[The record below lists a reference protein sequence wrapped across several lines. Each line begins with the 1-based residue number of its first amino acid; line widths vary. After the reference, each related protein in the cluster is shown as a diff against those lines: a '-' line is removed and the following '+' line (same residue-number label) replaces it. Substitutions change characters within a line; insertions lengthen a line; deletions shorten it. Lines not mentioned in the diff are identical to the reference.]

1 MLTDVM
7 YTSSVLHSLGQ
18 DAHPNADSDRG
29 LGPEPWA
36 SPGRRSAVPRRTAAP
51 APLAP
56 HLPGGRGGG
65 ACRALLQTRVRVR
78 RGHRSPPIAA
88 RRSWSTSSGVLPP

>member
-7 YTSSVLHSLGQ
+7 CTSSVLHSLGQ
-18 DAHPNADSDRG
+18 DARPNADSDRG

-36 SPGRRSAVPRRTAAP
+36 SPGRCSSVPRRTAAP

-56 HLPGGRGGG
+56 HLPSGRGGG
-65 ACRALLQTRVRVR
+65 AYRALLQTRVRVR
-78 RGHRSPPIAA
+78 RGHRSPPVTA